1 AFSYDWDQIQLM
13 AYRHNFYDVGAIS
26 KLANIADG
34 LNGVSVTNKKYNTA
48 DKNWD
53 WDKLLFEF
61 FYSKDQAGYPWSKP
75 TASGDEDYYN
85 NYYYTNGWSY
95 KKQGIGSPLI
105 VPAHTVRDGQAR
117 DPIDYFISNRVV
129 AGHIGVK
136 GQVYKW
142 IVMGKLVFAR
152 HYVTFATSIFGKS
165 TGDRWHIPH
174 EETFTPVSQFS
185 AFIDGERELKN
196 NFFLGIRLAVDQGKL
211 LDNSVGGQVS

>member
-61 FYSKDQAGYPWSKP
+61 FYSKDQAGYPWSTR

-85 NYYYTNGWSY
+85 NYYYTEGWSY
-95 KKQGIGSPLI
+95 KKQCIGS
-105 VPAHTVRDGQAR
+105 RSEER
-117 DPIDYFISNRVV
+117 RV
-129 AGHIGVK
+129 G
-136 GQVYKW
+136 
-142 IVMGKLVFAR
+142 
-152 HYVTFATSIFGKS
+152 T
-165 TGDRWHIPH
+165 
-174 EETFTPVSQFS
+174 
-185 AFIDGERELKN
+185 ERRS
-196 NFFLGIRLAVDQGKL
+196 GR
-211 LDNSVGGQVS
+211 